1 MTGRYASRAVLSALG
16 AAIALSA
23 FAPAALAAPNGTL
36 QCRATVL
43 KVTDDNPSTD
53 DVTVQV
59 ANEAANPCRNHEPP
73 AKASAQT
80 PSHPAGT
87 ASASVLSAKT
97 ELRPATF
104 GSAPPVDG
112 DGASATAAVSDVTI
126 TSGTNTITAR
136 VLYSLADVTCAGGIP
151 VLTGASEVTNLTING
166 QPYGTPDNGAPATY
180 TLQDGNKLYLNKQ
193 DVTGTALIQT
203 AMKLDTAAGRILV
216 AEAGVS
222 YGGSPCEDLSAPPPP
237 TAPARF
243 DCTGVPIIA
252 SKGQFVPIAPF
263 APFSGNP
270 SGKGCPN
277 HSGFAADTR
286 FINGDIEAVSLRGE
300 TKRNP
305 SEPFP
310 TPLPNGST
318 ADADAKVGTADLKLG
333 STIISFRGLRSAVKA
348 TCAGGG
354 VAFSGNSQVLDLVIN
369 GNATIVGSNEQT
381 IPLGVGTLYLNR
393 EVSSGTQRARYPFW
407 FSSPQFGTIIMGA
420 SVIRT
425 YKTPCA

>member
-1 MTGRYASRAVLSALG
+1 MTGRCSSRAVLSALG
-16 AAIALSA
+16 AALALSC
-23 FAPAALAAPNGTL
+23 FAPSALAAPNGTL

-43 KVTDDNPSTD
+43 KVTDDNPSTSD
-53 DVTVQV
+53 ATVQV
-59 ANEAANPCRNHEPP
+59 ANEAANPCRSHEPP
-73 AKASAQT
+73 TNASGQT

-87 ASASVLSAKT
+87 ASARVLSAKT
-97 ELRPATF
+97 ELRPVTF
-104 GSAPPVDG
+104 SSTTPMDG
-112 DGASATAAVSDVTI
+112 DGASANASVSDVTI

-151 VLTGASEVTNLTING
+151 VLTGASEVTNLNING
-166 QPYGTPDNGAPATY
+166 TPYGTPDNGAPVVY
-180 TLQDGNKLYLNKQ
+180 TLHDGNKLYLNKQ
-193 DVTGTALIQT
+193 DVTGASLIQT

-222 YGGSPCEDLSAPPPP
+222 YGGSPCEDLTAPPPP

-243 DCTGVPIIA
+243 DCTAVPIIA

-263 APFSGNP
+263 APFSGNG

-277 HSGFAADTR
+277 DAGFAADTK

-300 TKRNP
+300 TRRNP
-305 SEPFP
+305 AEPFP

-318 ADADAKVGTADLKLG
+318 ADADAKVGTADIKLG
-333 STIISFRGLRSAVKA
+333 NTVISFRGLRSAVKA
-348 TCAGGG
+348 TCANG
-354 VAFSGNSQVLDLVIN
+354 VVFSGNSQVLDLVIN
-369 GNATIVGSNEQT
+369 GNATVVGSNEQT

-393 EVSSGTQRARYPFW
+393 EVSSGTQRARYPLW
-407 FSSPQFGTIIMGA
+407 FASPQFGTVIMGA